1 MMFSL
6 MYYLSFFK
14 RVVEEEEK
22 TSQQNWFALRQQLHS
37 TVCEVF
43 SLRSAFCSIAVC
55 LVFGVSSIAACL
67 VFRVQWSPQCE
78 LQHLATSCCSK
89 NMICAKLTAMNAA
102 HICAVNNVQFN
113 VQWGNTTSI
122 AKHSLLPSKNTLLPQ
137 NLRVRCEAGV
147 LCTLNILGNQCE
159 VSQPVWHSAQ
169 LHYTEC
175 ALHTE
180 CAVSHADFIVASN
193 AAKWKVG
200 GGARCITATRL
211 NGCTAGCT
219 AAGGAECPLQ
229 SAREATYTAAA
240 QQIHSALAVT
250 VLCTGCK
257 SLLHRRLHQTT
268 PNNELPAK
276 SSMELFL

>member
-1 MMFSL
+1 MRERRSVWKYFVIFNILTRLLNHRKWGKCHFSKGL
-6 MYYLSFFK
+6 WRRRRKLASRTGLHWGNSCTLQCVKYSVCDL
-14 RVVEEEEK
+14 R
-22 TSQQNWFALRQQLHS
+22 FAVLQCVLYS
-37 TVCEVF
+37 V
-43 SLRSAFCSIAVC
+43 
-55 LVFGVSSIAACL
+55 CL

-89 NMICAKLTAMNAA
+89 NMICAKLIAMNEA

-169 LHYTEC
+169 LH
-175 ALHTE
+175 TE

-193 AAKWKVG
+193 AVKWKVG

-219 AAGGAECPLQ
+219 AGGAECPLQ

-240 QQIHSALAVT
+240 QQMCAGCHCALHWLQVAVT
-250 VLCTGCK
+250 SAVA
-257 SLLHRRLHQTT
+257 SDDAQQWV
-268 PNNELPAK
+268 A
-276 SSMELFL
+276 S

>member
-1 MMFSL
+1 MRKV
-6 MYYLSFFK
+6 SFFK

-55 LVFGVSSIAACL
+55 LVFGVSSIAVCL

-89 NMICAKLTAMNAA
+89 NMICAKLIAMNAA

-169 LHYTEC
+169 LH
-175 ALHTE
+175 TE

-219 AAGGAECPLQ
+219 AGGAECPLQ

-240 QQIHSALAVT
+240 QQMCAGCHCALHWLQVAVT
-250 VLCTGCK
+250 SAVA
-257 SLLHRRLHQTT
+257 SDDAQQWV
-268 PNNELPAK
+268 A
-276 SSMELFL
+276 S

>member
-1 MMFSL
+1 M
-6 MYYLSFFK
+6 
-14 RVVEEEEK
+14 
-22 TSQQNWFALRQQLHS
+22 
-37 TVCEVF
+37 
-43 SLRSAFCSIAVC
+43 SIV
-55 LVFGVSSIAACL
+55 
-67 VFRVQWSPQCE
+67 
-78 LQHLATSCCSK
+78 
-89 NMICAKLTAMNAA
+89 
-102 HICAVNNVQFN
+102 
-113 VQWGNTTSI
+113 
-122 AKHSLLPSKNTLLPQ
+122 KHSLLPSKNTLLPQ

-169 LHYTEC
+169 LH
-175 ALHTE
+175 TE

-193 AAKWKVG
+193 AVKWKVG

-219 AAGGAECPLQ
+219 AGGAECPLQ

-250 VLCTGCK
+250 VLRTACK

-276 SSMELFL
+276 SSIVELFL